1 MRIPSFQEVRGPR
14 NVIDSSIPGSFV
26 TSVASNIRHISE
38 IRYHLSL
45 WMKQALHREDQTLPR
60 LDIISFD
67 IVVVPWGSIH
77 ADIDL
82 GQPSYKQMRRVTA
95 GRLLMIRDETGE
107 IVARCS
113 VLAGLLEVS
122 AYPKPG
128 NVHRLRDKI
137 ETKYEHFLAG
147 NVAMGSAMRALALH
161 GYDVQK
167 GNQAWTNLKIGYRIQ
182 TAVEAMMNWQR
193 GGNVNL
199 GVILLF
205 APMAATA
212 GHVLH
217 KDGFVDVDEF
227 KEALN
232 TVTRSTTS
240 DDVVAVYKAI
250 RMALP
255 VNVLGQVEELDILED
270 SSMKRIKKERL
281 TLQDIFKRCA
291 HRDSI
296 CSEWISNFEITLTLG
311 HPYLKKA
318 LMDSNDIN
326 SAIVDTFLRLLS
338 RQPDS
343 LITRK
348 SGIEKAV
355 EVSEKACHI
364 LEEGGM
370 GSEIGRKLLWSLD
383 EELHSGGGKL
393 NPGTTA
399 DLTAASIFLTLL
411 EGWRP

>member
-1 MRIPSFQEVRGPR
+1 
-14 NVIDSSIPGSFV
+14 
-26 TSVASNIRHISE
+26 
-38 IRYHLSL
+38 
-45 WMKQALHREDQTLPR
+45 
-60 LDIISFD
+60 
-67 IVVVPWGSIH
+67 
-77 ADIDL
+77 
-82 GQPSYKQMRRVTA
+82 
-95 GRLLMIRDETGE
+95 MIRDEVGE
-107 IVARCS
+107 VVARCS

-147 NVAMGSAMRALALH
+147 SVAIGSAMRDLALH

-167 GNQAWTNLKIGYRIQ
+167 GDQDWTSLKIGYHIQ
-182 TAVEAMMNWQR
+182 TAVENMMNWQR

-212 GHVLH
+212 GHVLQ
-217 KDGFVDVDEF
+217 KDGRVDVDEF
-227 KEALN
+227 EEAMN
-232 TVTRSTTS
+232 TVTRSTDS
-240 DDVVAVYKAI
+240 DDVVAVYKAM

-270 SSMKRIKKERL
+270 SSLKRIKKERL
-281 TLQDIFKRCA
+281 TLQDVFRRCA
-291 HRDSI
+291 QRDSI
-296 CSEWISNFEITLTLG
+296 CSEWVSNFRITLTLG
-311 HPYLKKA
+311 HPYLKEA
-318 LMDSNDIN
+318 LDSDDTN

-338 RQPDS
+338 IQPDS

-355 EVSEKACHI
+355 EVSEKARHI
-364 LEEGGM
+364 LEEGGTA
-370 GSEIGRKLLWSLD
+370 SEVGRELIWSLD

>member
-1 MRIPSFQEVRGPR
+1 M
-14 NVIDSSIPGSFV
+14 
-26 TSVASNIRHISE
+26 
-38 IRYHLSL
+38 
-45 WMKQALHREDQTLPR
+45 
-60 LDIISFD
+60 
-67 IVVVPWGSIH
+67 
-77 ADIDL
+77 
-82 GQPSYKQMRRVTA
+82 
-95 GRLLMIRDETGE
+95 RDEAGE
-107 IVARCS
+107 VVARCS

-147 NVAMGSAMRALALH
+147 NVAIGSAMRDLALH
-161 GYDVQK
+161 GYDVQQ
-167 GNQAWTNLKIGYRIQ
+167 GNQAWASLKMGYRIQ
-182 TAVEAMMNWQR
+182 TAVKDMLNWQR

-199 GVILLF
+199 GVILLL

-212 GHVLH
+212 GYVLQ
-217 KDGFVDVDEF
+217 KNGCIDVNEF
-227 KEALN
+227 EEALN

-240 DDVVAVYKAI
+240 DDVVAVYKAM

-281 TLQDIFKRCA
+281 TLQDIFQRCA

-296 CSEWISNFEITLTLG
+296 CSEWVSNFEITLTLG

-318 LMDSNDIN
+318 LIDSDNIN

-338 RQPDS
+338 SQPDS

-348 SGIEKAV
+348 SGIEKAI
-355 EVSEKACHI
+355 EVSEKARHI
-364 LEEGGM
+364 LAEGGTA
-370 GSEIGRKLLWSLD
+370 SENGMKLLWSLD
-383 EELHSGGGKL
+383 EELHSAGGKL